1 MGERYRDVIIRSTSD
16 RRPGRPP
23 QRSDRGKCAA
33 GKGGVYVR
41 PKRLTPA
48 LPQQL
53 GGGAFGGS
61 IEAAV
66 RHGENSGRMLPHK
79 DVVREMILLG
89 QWRGE
94 AGGFPAPAR
103 RTQIAE
109 AAIVQAAESGP
120 ILVAANSEET
130 FQAFMRLPYV

>member
-1 MGERYRDVIIRSTSD
+1 MGERYRDVIIRSASD
-16 RRPGRPP
+16 GRPGRPP
-23 QRSDRGKCAA
+23 QRSDRGKCAG

-48 LPQQL
+48 LPAQL
-53 GGGAFGGS
+53 RGGAFGGS
-61 IEAAV
+61 IEVAV

-94 AGGFPAPAR
+94 AAIFPVPASEAEL
-103 RTQIAE
+103 AE

-120 ILVAANSEET
+120 ILVAAK
-130 FQAFMRLPYV
+130 R